1 MLTFFHLTK
10 KPDRQVVTI
19 SALAFMGIFM
29 KFAYIFFMKDNDV
42 AIDFNGYTSL
52 SSLLWVWGNELSTIS
67 IGAIIWVSAT
77 YHSKNSLSKKVFRII
92 SSFTI
97 VSGFYFVCWTFLD
110 SKYFTEMVEIIGS
123 ITMAI
128 ISTILYIG
136 FISFLSKEIT
146 NVRELR
152 TVIIDFFVELNNVHI
167 WGLLKNF
174 KKLELLDD
182 YNIEQNLRKQINAK
196 LKIEREQ
203 IIASLDKSIREKA
216 SKVDC

>member
-1 MLTFFHLTK
+1 
-10 KPDRQVVTI
+10 
-19 SALAFMGIFM
+19 
-29 KFAYIFFMKDNDV
+29 
-42 AIDFNGYTSL
+42 
-52 SSLLWVWGNELSTIS
+52 
-67 IGAIIWVSAT
+67 
-77 YHSKNSLSKKVFRII
+77 
-92 SSFTI
+92 
-97 VSGFYFVCWTFLD
+97 
-110 SKYFTEMVEIIGS
+110 MVEIIGS

-128 ISTILYIG
+128 ISTVLYIG
-136 FISFLSKEIT
+136 FISFLSKEIA

-167 WGLLKNF
+167 GGLLKNF

-203 IIASLDKSIREKA
+203 IMASLDKSIREKA